1 MTFSI
6 VKTME
11 EKVWVTVLFLSAMMH
26 GKVIRVI
33 FAGPRFVEI
42 RKFCFHGNVT

>member
-6 VKTME
+6 VKTVE

-26 GKVIRVI
+26 RKVIRVI

-42 RKFCFHGNVT
+42 QKFCLHGNVT